1 LRRLGVK
8 STQNC
13 RTAKLRRFEGA
24 LRSIVMLYEAYQAQS
39 DFFAP
44 LRAWAGLTSAV
55 FRDTCAG
62 PGANFV
68 MKSVSAAAEIVNR
81 AHLIHERPSYEIDV
95 VKVDG
100 QDADVTEE
108 AALTTPF
115 ATLLRFKKN
124 ITVEQPRVMLVAPMA
139 GHFPTLL
146 RHTVETLL
154 ADHDVYITDWKS
166 ARDVPLAAGRFG
178 VDDYMEHLIR
188 FFEHL
193 GPGAHVVAVC
203 QPCAALLAT
212 VAVMAQ
218 TNHPCAPRSMTLM
231 AGPVDTRVNPT
242 SVNQLATDHPNEWFE
257 KNLIATVPGRYPGAY
272 RRVYPGFVQLGAF
285 MSMNLPRHVR
295 AHIDLFDHIRKGE
308 DEKANANRKFYD
320 EYFSVADLPAEFYLE
335 TVRKVFQ
342 EYHLPLGKFEYR
354 GQRVEPAAIRKTALL
369 TVEGERD
376 DICSV
381 GQTVAAH
388 DMCSSIKPFRK
399 RHYVQPGVGHYGVFS
414 GTRWAAQIYP
424 IVRNHILANN

>member
-1 LRRLGVK
+1 
-8 STQNC
+8 
-13 RTAKLRRFEGA
+13 
-24 LRSIVMLYEAYQAQS
+24 MLYEAYQAQS

-62 PGANFV
+62 PGANYW
-68 MKSVSAAAEIVNR
+68 MKGLSAAAEIVNR
-81 AHLIHERPSYEIDV
+81 AHLIHERPSYEID
-95 VKVDG
+95 
-100 QDADVTEE
+100 AVTVEGRAVTVAEE
-108 AALTTPF
+108 AAFESPF
-115 ATLLRFKKN
+115 ATLLHFKKDT
-124 ITVEQPRVMLVAPMA
+124 TVEQPRVLIVAPMA

-146 RHTVETLL
+146 RHTVEVML

-166 ARDVPLAAGRFG
+166 ARDVPLATGRFA
-178 VDDYMEHLIR
+178 VDEYMEHVIR
-188 FFEHL
+188 FFEIM

-212 VAVMAQ
+212 IAVMAQ
-218 TNHPCAPRSMTLM
+218 GNHPAQPRSMTLM

-242 SVNQLATDHPNEWFE
+242 AVNDLATAHPIEWFE
-257 KNLIATVPGRYPGAY
+257 QNLIATVPGRFPGAH

-285 MSMNLPRHVR
+285 MSMNMPRHVR

-308 DEKANANRKFYD
+308 DDKAEANRKFYD

-342 EYHLPLGKFEYR
+342 EFHLPRGTFEHR
-354 GQRVEPAAIRKTALL
+354 GRIVEPAAIRKTALL

-388 DMCSSIKPFRK
+388 DLCTSIKPFRK
-399 RHYVQPGVGHYGVFS
+399 KHYVQPGVGHYGVFS
-414 GTRWAAQIYP
+414 GTRWQTQIYP
-424 IVRNHILANN
+424 LVRNVILANN